1 MTVDSPKLVKTTAM
15 QGRTAHP
22 AQPHHQQTMAAKKAR
37 QSAKIIELKQA
48 LVDAGLVV
56 LDQQAEVLG
65 LSRSTTWTILKGN
78 HKGSGLSA
86 AVIKRILASRQLPP
100 LVRVKVLEYVEEKAA
115 GCYSHSS
122 SVRRK
127 FVNRLSAKLIERG
140 RLEEI
145 VLLQPDARISKIA

>member
-1 MTVDSPKLVKTTAM
+1 
-15 QGRTAHP
+15 
-22 AQPHHQQTMAAKKAR
+22 MAAKKAR
-37 QSAKIIELKQA
+37 QSAKIIEFKQA

-86 AVIKRILASRQLPP
+86 AVINRILASRQLPP

-115 GCYSHSS
+115 GCYSHSN

>member
-1 MTVDSPKLVKTTAM
+1 
-15 QGRTAHP
+15 
-22 AQPHHQQTMAAKKAR
+22 MAAKKAR
-37 QSAKIIELKQA
+37 QSAKIIEFKQA

-86 AVIKRILASRQLPP
+86 AVINRILASRQLPP

-122 SVRRK
+122 SVRRN

>member
-1 MTVDSPKLVKTTAM
+1 
-15 QGRTAHP
+15 
-22 AQPHHQQTMAAKKAR
+22 MAAKKAR

-86 AVIKRILASRQLPP
+86 AVINRILASRQLPP